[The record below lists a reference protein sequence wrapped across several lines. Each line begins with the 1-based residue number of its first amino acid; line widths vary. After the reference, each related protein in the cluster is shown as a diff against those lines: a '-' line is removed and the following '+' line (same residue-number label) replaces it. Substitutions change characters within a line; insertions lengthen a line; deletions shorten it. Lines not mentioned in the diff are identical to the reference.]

1 MATHKLPSEWK
12 AFVKNVLHILAHQV
26 TSSSTLAMQ
35 AAKRLH
41 ANDQFRVSAAEF
53 IGGRKYQNEYKI

>member
-12 AFVKNVLHILAHQV
+12 AFVKNLLHILAHQV
-26 TSSSTLAMQ
+26 TSSSTLALQ
-35 AAKRLH
+35 ESKRLH

-53 IGGRKYQNEYKI
+53 VGRRKYQKERKI